1 MSDDRNDLQERIT
14 ELEIRY
20 AHQEH
25 QLDEL
30 NGEVILCHRR
40 LDALEKENRRL
51 RDSLKALTPDTP
63 ESPDE

>member
-1 MSDDRNDLQERIT
+1 MNDTRDELQERIT

-25 QLDEL
+25 QIEEL
-30 NGEVILCHRR
+30 NDEVILCHRR